1 MLRRRRGRRKIKSGK
16 GILGWGQW
24 TRSWTRRI
32 WSGGPRVGD
41 GRSGTTCVWPL
52 KGNRI
57 GRRVGDLW
65 WSRDPA
71 STLAR
76 LGKVSLGLGSKNPER
91 PSGGLGARGA
101 WHARDLAPALRA
113 QAAASGCSALRRSRL
128 SSAPGSL
135 PRGGSPWSGRGCGGE
150 PMRPRGRR
158 GLTRE
163 LLRGGSRPSQS
174 EAAARSGAG
183 AEGMGGGSPDPA
195 GGERA
200 DRIWS
205 LREAR
210 SEVAPCAVGPRGGA
224 RLCGGLGPPATPQYL
239 RVCR

>member
-101 WHARDLAPALRA
+101 WHARDLAPALGA

-135 PRGGSPWSGRGCGGE
+135 PRGGSPWSGQGWGGGTDAAQGQARADPGSCCGAAPAPPRAEQQRGAG
-150 PMRPRGRR
+150 RGRR
-158 GLTRE
+158 AWEAGPLTP
-163 LLRGGSRPSQS
+163 L
-174 EAAARSGAG
+174 
-183 AEGMGGGSPDPA
+183 
-195 GGERA
+195 
-200 DRIWS
+200 
-205 LREAR
+205 EAR
-210 SEVAPCAVGPRGGA
+210 GRIGFGACGRLGQKWPPVPWGPVE
-224 RLCGGLGPPATPQYL
+224 GPGF
-239 RVCR
+239 VED